1 MKFAVLGAGAIGGW
15 LGARL
20 ALAGEDA
27 TLIARGAHLEAMRA
41 KGVTILEPDGI
52 ELVVR
57 PRCTDDLRVLGS
69 TDVAFVTVKAHSLPG
84 LARELGAAVSPQA
97 TLVFAQ
103 NGIPWW
109 YFLGLDEG
117 RWLESV
123 DPGLVIAR
131 NIDSD
136 QVVGCVVYPATN
148 VVVPGVIRREE
159 GNRFTLAEP
168 DGSRSERVLAIAAQL
183 TRAGLKAPVST
194 RIRDEIWLKLV
205 GNATLNP
212 LSALTRA
219 TLGDMLA
226 DPGMRTL
233 ALTLMQEVE
242 AVARSLG
249 VELPLEVNR
258 RLEGSAALGDHR
270 TSMLQDVEAGRP
282 LEVEALVGSVVEL
295 AGQTRVAVPN
305 LQAVYQLTRTLDRT
319 LRER

>member
-20 ALAGEDA
+20 ALAGEDV